1 MRKSHSSRFKRQLMR
16 ILCRPIPLY
25 TVEGRR
31 KPREEGIKPPPEMA
45 LVDRKRLPFRRK
57 IRLACPA
64 DRADPIGR
72 KFFKRGAGLHAAVR
86 VPRRGVINITADIA
100 YILFH
105 FSSPFGK
112 MNAKM

>member
-1 MRKSHSSRFKRQLMR
+1 LKGNAADGLF
-16 ILCRPIPLY
+16 
-25 TVEGRR
+25 T
-31 KPREEGIKPPPEMA
+31 KPST
-45 LVDRKRLPFRRK
+45 FRGK
-57 IRLACPA
+57 VRLAGPA

-72 KFFKRGAGLHAAVR
+72 EFFKRGAGLHAAVR